1 MSDLYARIKRLCDEK
16 GVRGAT
22 MSRQTGLSPNFLT
35 ELKSGRKK
43 SVNAGTAEKLA
54 RYFGVSVDYLLGVQ
68 DDRAEP
74 GNSARDD
81 PAELV
86 NGDPELTEYLQQLSE
101 RSEMRMLFHVTK
113 HATKEQIEAIVRM
126 VESLQ
131 TPEE

>member
-1 MSDLYARIKRLCDEK
+1 MSDLYGRIKRLCDEK

-22 MSRQTGLSPNFLT
+22 MCRQTGLSPNLLT

-43 SVNAGTAEKLA
+43 SVNAVTAEKLA
-54 RYFGVSVDYLLGVQ
+54 RYFGVSVGYLLGTQ
-68 DDRAEP
+68 E
-74 GNSARDD
+74 D

-131 TPEE
+131 PPEP